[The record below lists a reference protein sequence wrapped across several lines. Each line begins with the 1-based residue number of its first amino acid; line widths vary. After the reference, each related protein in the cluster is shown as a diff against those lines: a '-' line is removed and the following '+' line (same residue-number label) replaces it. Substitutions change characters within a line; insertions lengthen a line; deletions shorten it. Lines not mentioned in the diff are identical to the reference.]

1 MYTNNLKRILTSV
14 WKVQNLHDLLW
25 VIGSFESEFHMETPV
40 ENYPWN
46 TKERR
51 RNPEWNANWKRVP
64 ARYKY
69 KPSINCL
76 SGQWFDDNVNV
87 KFTIVDPR
95 DSDLFTIRR
104 ISMGISLGIPLR
116 IVIFL
121 NRKVYIN
128 LNHVFD
134 RALNAH
140 LFRHLQP
147 SIHCRE

>member
-1 MYTNNLKRILTSV
+1 
-14 WKVQNLHDLLW
+14 
-25 VIGSFESEFHMETPV
+25 
-40 ENYPWN
+40 
-46 TKERR
+46 
-51 RNPEWNANWKRVP
+51 
-64 ARYKY
+64 
-69 KPSINCL
+69 
-76 SGQWFDDNVNV
+76 
-87 KFTIVDPR
+87 
-95 DSDLFTIRR
+95 
-104 ISMGISLGIPLR
+104 MGISLGIPLG